1 MALGPQAQAAPTPGG
16 PRSGE
21 KEAETVWLTSGPEG
35 WLGSP
40 GVRPFGPRPPPPP
53 ANRCSRA
60 QGLRQAPTGLPE
72 VPPLPPGSPQIF
84 LEGRPMCGLA
94 GGGVEAPR
102 STWVSPKRLHTGPW
116 SEGT

>member
-1 MALGPQAQAAPTPGG
+1 MAHPWARRLARIPSRSAAP
-16 PRSGE
+16 
-21 KEAETVWLTSGPEG
+21 SGPDTS
-35 WLGSP
+35 L
-40 GVRPFGPRPPPPP
+40 
-53 ANRCSRA
+53 NRCSRA

-94 GGGVEAPR
+94 RGGVEAPHPA
-102 STWVSPKRLHTGPW
+102 WVSPKPLHTGPW